1 MHKILDRV
9 AYSADVTRFVC
20 VDGPEFGGHQVDL
33 DLLMS
38 CQRQYVSVS
47 REKESFDSYPS
58 QATACK
64 RAVTA
69 NV

>member
-1 MHKILDRV
+1 MYKVLDRV
-9 AYSADVTRFVC
+9 DYSADVSKFVC
-20 VDGPEFGGHQVDL
+20 VDGPEFGGHQVDI

-38 CQRQYVSVS
+38 RQRQYVSVS
-47 REKESFDSYPS
+47 QEKESWDSYLS
-58 QATACK
+58 LATACK

>member
-1 MHKILDRV
+1 MRKILDRV
-9 AYSADVTRFVC
+9 DCSAVVSKFVC
-20 VDGPEFGGHQVDL
+20 VDGPEFGGHRVDI

-38 CQRQYVSVS
+38 RQRQYVSVS
-47 REKESFDSYPS
+47 QEKESLDSYLS
-58 QATACK
+58 HATACK

>member
-1 MHKILDRV
+1 MYKLLDRV
-9 AYSADVTRFVC
+9 DYSADVTKFVC
-20 VDGPEFGGHQVDL
+20 VDGPEFGGHRVDI

-38 CQRQYVSVS
+38 RQRQYVSVS
-47 REKESFDSYPS
+47 QKNESSDSYLS
-58 QATACK
+58 LATACK

>member
-1 MHKILDRV
+1 MHKISDRV
-9 AYSADVTRFVC
+9 DNSADVTKFVC
-20 VDGPEFGGHQVDL
+20 VDGPEFGGHRVDI

-38 CQRQYVSVS
+38 RQRQYVSVS
-47 REKESFDSYPS
+47 QEKESSDSYLS
-58 QATACK
+58 LATACK

>member
-1 MHKILDRV
+1 MRKILDRV
-9 AYSADVTRFVC
+9 DCSAVVSKFVC
-20 VDGPEFGGHQVDL
+20 VDGPEFGGHQVDI

-38 CQRQYVSVS
+38 RQRQYVSVS
-47 REKESFDSYPS
+47 QEKESLDSNLS
-58 QATACK
+58 HATACK

>member
-1 MHKILDRV
+1 MYKILDRV
-9 AYSADVTRFVC
+9 DYPADVTKFVC
-20 VDGPEFGGHQVDL
+20 VDGPEFGGHQVDV

-38 CQRQYVSVS
+38 RQRQYVSVS
-47 REKESFDSYPS
+47 QEKESLDSYLS
-58 QATACK
+58 HASACK